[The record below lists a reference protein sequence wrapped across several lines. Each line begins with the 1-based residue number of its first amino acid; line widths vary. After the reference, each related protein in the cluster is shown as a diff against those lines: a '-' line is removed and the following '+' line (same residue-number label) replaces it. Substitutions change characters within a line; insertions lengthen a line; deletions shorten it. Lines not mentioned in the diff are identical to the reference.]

1 MYRGDIFLPLRFSDH
16 WGRGGGTVVKAKC
29 NEILPLADELLATG
43 MSLAKAETV
52 YFSDITAERLSMTS

>member
-1 MYRGDIFLPLRFSDH
+1 MKSQYRLGVAV
-16 WGRGGGTVVKAKC
+16 G